1 MHIAVKILA
10 ATVTT
15 ALIAV
20 GGAAT
25 WHLHQKMPVRD
36 GTVHMRTLS
45 APVTVTYDDR
55 GVPHIQAQN
64 EADLYRTLGY
74 VHAQDRLFQMEMVR
88 RLANGELAEL
98 LGPKLL
104 ETDKLFRTLGLRDHA
119 QRTAQAMDLNTPAAK
134 ALVAYLDGIN
144 QFQASHPAPLE
155 FEVLHIPKRP
165 FTVQDTLAVT
175 GYLAYSFAAA
185 LRTEPPLTYVRD
197 KLGPDYLRIFDLDWH
212 PEGVVGRGSA
222 AYRARPTTS
231 SLQDKDWEG
240 LQHLAALGQSALET
254 AGVPVFEGSNA
265 WVISGKRTASG
276 KPLLAG
282 DPHIAYSA
290 PSVWYEAHLSAPGFE
305 LYGHYQAL
313 NPVALLGHN
322 RQFGWSLT
330 MFENDDMDLVA
341 EKPNPSNANQV
352 AIGGQWVDLQARTE
366 TIKVKGASD
375 VQLTLRRSPHGPI
388 ITDAFK
394 DNFGDTPIALWWA
407 FQETEN
413 SVLQAFYELNR
424 ADTRDKAR
432 AAAEKIHSPGLNV
445 VWANAAGDIGWW
457 AAAKLPIRP
466 AGVNPTFILDGS
478 APESDKLGW
487 YDFRFNPQEENPA
500 RGYIVSA
507 NHQPKPK
514 SGVPVPGYYCLSDRA
529 ERLDAA
535 LRVPDKAWDSPAA
548 QALQLDSGNG
558 YGPRVLADLM
568 PILKAVTTDAY
579 DKAFLEPLAVWD
591 GDYTRDSVAALLFTQ
606 LMYEL
611 AHAAMADELGEVQFK
626 NLVRTF
632 ALDHALPLLVADTNS
647 PWWDNVNTA
656 AKEGRFETVRVAWTN
671 TLRHLESAIGKD
683 LLQWKW
689 GLNHTLTHG
698 HPLGLQKPLD
708 KLFNVGPFMVAGGRE
723 TPNNMNYQ
731 LGTGPWAVKSGPS
744 TRRVIDFAQPDQ
756 AIGINPVGQSGVLF
770 DKHYADQAG
779 YFAEGLY
786 MRQFFS
792 AADIKAHAEG
802 TLIIQ
807 P

>member
-119 QRTAQAMDLNTPAAK
+119 QKTAQAMDLNTPAAK

-231 SLQDKDWEG
+231 ALQDKDWEG

-466 AGVNPTFILDGS
+466 TGVNPTFILDGS

-671 TLRHLESAIGKD
+671 TLRHLEGAIGKD